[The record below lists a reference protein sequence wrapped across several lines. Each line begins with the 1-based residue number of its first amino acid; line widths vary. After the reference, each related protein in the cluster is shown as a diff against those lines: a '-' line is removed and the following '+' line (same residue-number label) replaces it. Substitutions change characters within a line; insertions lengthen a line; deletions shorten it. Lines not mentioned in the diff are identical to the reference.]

1 VELLLLSGGLEST
14 ALAAWRRPDLAL
26 TIDYGQIP
34 AIAESDSA
42 GKICQELG
50 LKHHQVRVDCRHLG
64 SGLLASSEP
73 SPHAP
78 SPEWWP
84 YRNQLLVTL
93 AAAWG
98 LSREITSIT
107 VGSVLGDGE
116 RHIDGRAAFYERID
130 ALLAM
135 QEGGMRV
142 TAPAAGM
149 TSDDLIIASGVPDA
163 ILGWTHSCHRSNLS
177 CGDCP
182 GCAKRREVFE
192 RLGRMRCET

>member
-1 VELLLLSGGLEST
+1 MELLLLSGGLEST

-26 TIDYGQIP
+26 TIDYGQTP
-34 AIAESDSA
+34 ARAEAEAASA
-42 GKICQELG
+42 ICRDLG
-50 LKHHQVRVDCRHLG
+50 LEHHQLRVDCRHLG

-73 SPHAP
+73 AANAP

-84 YRNQLLVTL
+84 YRNQILVNL

-98 LSREITSIT
+98 LSRGITSST
-107 VGSVLGDGE
+107 VGAVLGDGE
-116 RHIDGRAAFYERID
+116 RHVDGKAACYERLD
-130 ALLAM
+130 VRLAM

-142 TAPAAGM
+142 SAPAANM
-149 TSDDLIIASGVPDA
+149 TSEELITASGIPDA
-163 ILGWTHSCHRSNLS
+163 VLGWTHSCHRSDLS

-192 RLGRMRCET
+192 HLGRMQCET